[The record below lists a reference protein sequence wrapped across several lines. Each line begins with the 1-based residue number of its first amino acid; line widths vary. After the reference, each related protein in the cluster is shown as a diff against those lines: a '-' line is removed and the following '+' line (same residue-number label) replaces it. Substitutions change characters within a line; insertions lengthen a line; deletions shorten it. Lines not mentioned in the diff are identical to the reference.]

1 VRAGAESSRTTAS
14 VGSLGEQTLFA
25 QRSPYGHPKSEIRS
39 QICFGRGDL
48 SLWTGG
54 TQGEA
59 RRLGETANG
68 PDGCGSGDRDSGAC
82 AAAAGSLSSS
92 PAHRAAAVGGV
103 RVEIAGCQG
112 AIADS
117 ATAGDRR
124 RCQRERSQTV
134 PRRPIADGASV
145 NDRGPWHRGRSRT
158 VPARTIVDRASAGGS
173 VAPLAEMPMGSRCA
187 MALESGLS
195 TVRSSTR
202 PLLARP
208 RLS

>member
-1 VRAGAESSRTTAS
+1 MSRRYSRNVRHTVTPNLRYALRFAS
-14 VGSLGEQTLFA
+14 
-25 QRSPYGHPKSEIRS
+25 
-39 QICFGRGDL
+39 
-48 SLWTGG
+48 
-54 TQGEA
+54 
-59 RRLGETANG
+59 
-68 PDGCGSGDRDSGAC
+68 
-82 AAAAGSLSSS
+82 AAAISVCGPAAHRAKQGASARPQMVQTDVDRATGTPAPARPRRVAVLI

-158 VPARTIVDRASAGGS
+158 VPARTIVDRASAGGN

>member
-68 PDGCGSGDRDSGAC
+68 PDGCGSGDRDSGTC
-82 AAAAGSLSSS
+82 AAAAGRCPHPRPTGPPRLGVSEWRS
-92 PAHRAAAVGGV
+92 PAA
-103 RVEIAGCQG
+103 
-112 AIADS
+112 
-117 ATAGDRR
+117 
-124 RCQRERSQTV
+124 
-134 PRRPIADGASV
+134 
-145 NDRGPWHRGRSRT
+145 RGRSRT
-158 VPARTIVDRASAGGS
+158 VPLRAIADGASVSDHRPCHGGRSRTVPA
-173 VAPLAEMPMGSRCA
+173 
-187 MALESGLS
+187 
-195 TVRSSTR
+195 
-202 PLLARP
+202 
-208 RLS
+208 